1 VEIAAPPERVFPYLV
16 GSERRLQWMGLLVES
31 EPLDE
36 LRFRD
41 VFDDLGHRV
50 ELEAQITRHEPPH
63 RLDVHLVADAFDA
76 RSTHVLEDVAAGG
89 TRLTTTVETAYT
101 KRLARLA
108 GPLVTRRA
116 QHQLEADH
124 RALKALLEGRRHE

>member
-16 GSERRLQWMGLLVES
+16 GSDERLQWMGLLVES

-36 LRFRD
+36 RRFRD

-50 ELEAQITRHEPPH
+50 ELQAEVARYEPPH
-63 RLDVHLVADAFDA
+63 RLEVHLVADAFTA
-76 RSTHVLEDVAAGG
+76 RSTHVLEDVDGS
-89 TRLTTTVETAYT
+89 TRLTTTVETEYT

-108 GPLVTRRA
+108 GPLVARRA

-124 RALKALLEGRRHE
+124 RALKALLEQE